1 MVSESVFDAAEAY
14 IRDLFTGDGSGH
26 DYFHSMR
33 VHDAA
38 VTIQRS
44 EGGDI
49 GIIRLAALLHDV
61 DDRKLFD
68 TVDYANAR
76 GFMASNGIP
85 DYLQDAVVHVISQIS
100 FKGKDSVVPDTL
112 EGKIVQDAD
121 RLDAIGA
128 IGIGRAFA
136 YGGSRGRPMHV
147 PGQSFLEDMDAD
159 TYYSHENTTI
169 NHFYEKLLLLKD
181 MMNTPTA
188 RDLAEGRHRFME
200 SFLEEFYAE
209 WEGER

>member
-1 MVSESVFDAAEAY
+1 MLSESVFDAAKDY
-14 IRDLFTGDGSGH
+14 IRGLFEGDGSGH
-26 DYFHSMR
+26 DYFHSVR
-33 VHDAA
+33 VHDVA
-38 VTIQRS
+38 VTIQAT
-44 EGGDI
+44 EGGDPDV
-49 GIIRLAALLHDV
+49 IRLAALLHDA

-68 TVDYANAR
+68 SADYDNAR
-76 GFMASNGIP
+76 RFMNDNGIL
-85 DYLQDAVVHVISQIS
+85 DDVQERVVHVISQIS
-100 FKGKDSVVPDTL
+100 FKGKDSVVPDSL

-136 YGGSRGRPMHV
+136 YGGSRSRPMHV
-147 PGQSFLEDMDAD
+147 PGQGFLEDMDAE

-188 RDLAEGRHRFME
+188 RDMAEGRHRFME

-209 WEGER
+209 WDGQR

>member
-1 MVSESVFDAAEAY
+1 MLGESVFEAAKDY
-14 IRDLFTGDGSGH
+14 IRTLFEGDGSGH
-26 DYFHSMR
+26 DYFHSVR
-33 VHDAA
+33 VHDVA
-38 VTIQRS
+38 VTIQGT
-44 EGGDI
+44 EGGDLDV
-49 GIIRLAALLHDV
+49 IRLAALLHDT

-68 TVDYANAR
+68 TEDYGNAR
-76 GFMASNGIP
+76 GFMDRNLVP
-85 DYLQDAVVHVISQIS
+85 KETQERVVRVISQIS
-100 FKGKDSVVPDTL
+100 FKGKDTVVPDTL
-112 EGKIVQDAD
+112 EGRIVQDAD

-136 YGGSRGRPMHV
+136 YGGSRSRPMHV
-147 PGQSFLEDMDAD
+147 PGQDFLEDMDAD

-188 RDLAEGRHRFME
+188 RDMAEGRHRFME

-209 WEGER
+209 WEGQR

>member
-1 MVSESVFDAAEAY
+1 MFSESVFDAAKEF
-14 IRDLFTGDGSGH
+14 IRDLFEGDGSGH
-26 DYFHSMR
+26 DYFHSLR

-38 VTIQRS
+38 VTIQAS
-44 EGGDI
+44 EGGDQD
-49 GIIRLAALLHDV
+49 IIRLAALLHDA

-68 TVDYANAR
+68 STDYDNAR
-76 GFMASNGIP
+76 RFMDSNSIP
-85 DYLQDAVVHVISQIS
+85 QDVQDSVVRVISQIS
-100 FKGKDSVVPDTL
+100 FKGKDTAVPDTL
-112 EGKIVQDAD
+112 EGKVVQDAD

-136 YGGSRGRPMHV
+136 YGGSRSRPMHV
-147 PGQSFLEDMDAD
+147 PGKGFLSDMDAD

-181 MMNTPTA
+181 MMNTETA
-188 RDLAEGRHRFME
+188 REMAEGRHAFME

-209 WEGER
+209 WEGQR

>member
-1 MVSESVFDAAEAY
+1 MVSESVFDAAKDY
-14 IRDLFTGDGSGH
+14 IRDLFEGDGSGH
-26 DYFHSMR
+26 DYFHSVR
-33 VHDAA
+33 VHDVA
-38 VTIQRS
+38 VTIQAT
-44 EGGDI
+44 EGGDLDV
-49 GIIRLAALLHDV
+49 IRLAALLHDA

-68 TVDYANAR
+68 STDHDNAR
-76 GFMASNGIP
+76 CFMGDNGIP
-85 DYLQDAVVHVISQIS
+85 DDVQERVVHVISQIS
-100 FKGKDSVVPDTL
+100 FKGKDSVVPDSL

-136 YGGSRGRPMHV
+136 YGGSRSRPMHV
-147 PGQSFLEDMDAD
+147 PGQGFLEDMDAE

-181 MMNTPTA
+181 MMNTPAA
-188 RDLAEGRHRFME
+188 RDMAEGRHRFME

-209 WEGER
+209 WDGQR

>member
-1 MVSESVFDAAEAY
+1 MVSESVFDAAKDY
-14 IRDLFTGDGSGH
+14 IRDLFEGDGSGH
-26 DYFHSMR
+26 DYFHSVR
-33 VHDAA
+33 VHDVA
-38 VTIQRS
+38 VTIQAT
-44 EGGDI
+44 EGGDLDV
-49 GIIRLAALLHDV
+49 IRLAALLHDA

-68 TVDYANAR
+68 SADHDNAR
-76 GFMASNGIP
+76 CFMGDNGIP
-85 DYLQDAVVHVISQIS
+85 DDVQERVVHVISQIS
-100 FKGKDSVVPDTL
+100 FKGKDSVVPDSL

-136 YGGSRGRPMHV
+136 YGGSRSRPMHV
-147 PGQSFLEDMDAD
+147 PGQGFLEDMDAD

-181 MMNTPTA
+181 MMNTPAA
-188 RDLAEGRHRFME
+188 RDMAEGRHRFME

-209 WEGER
+209 WDGQR

>member
-1 MVSESVFDAAEAY
+1 MLSETVFDAAKDY
-14 IRDLFTGDGSGH
+14 IRTLFEGDGSGH

-38 VTIQRS
+38 VTIQQT
-44 EGGDI
+44 EGGDLDV
-49 GIIRLAALLHDV
+49 IRLAALLHDV

-68 TVDYANAR
+68 TEDYANAR
-76 GFMASNGIP
+76 GFMERNGVP
-85 DYLQDAVVHVISQIS
+85 ADTAERAVRVISQVS
-100 FKGKDSVVPDTL
+100 FRGRDSVVPDTV

-136 YGGSRGRPMHV
+136 YGGAKSRPMHV
-147 PGQSFLEDMDAD
+147 PGQEFLEDMDAD

-181 MMNTPTA
+181 MMNTQTA
-188 RDLAEGRHRFME
+188 RELAEGRHRFME
-200 SFLEEFYAE
+200 AFLEEFYAE
-209 WEGER
+209 WDGQR

>member
-1 MVSESVFDAAEAY
+1 MVSESVFEAAKDY
-14 IRDLFTGDGSGH
+14 IRTLFEGDGSGH
-26 DYFHSMR
+26 DYFHSVR
-33 VHDAA
+33 VHDVA

-44 EGGDI
+44 EGGDMDV
-49 GIIRLAALLHDV
+49 IRLAALLHDV

-68 TVDYANAR
+68 SKDYDNAR
-76 GFMASNGIP
+76 GFMDRNCVPPEI
-85 DYLQDAVVHVISQIS
+85 QEKVVRVISQVS
-100 FKGKDSVVPDTL
+100 FKGKDSVVPDTI
-112 EGKIVQDAD
+112 EGKVVQDAD

-136 YGGSRGRPMHV
+136 YGGSKSRPMHV
-147 PGQSFLEDMDAD
+147 PGEGFLEDMDAD

-188 RDLAEGRHRFME
+188 RDMAEGRHRFME

-209 WEGER
+209 WEGQR

>member
-1 MVSESVFDAAEAY
+1 MLSETVFDAAKDY
-14 IRDLFTGDGSGH
+14 IRDLFEGDGSGH
-26 DYFHSMR
+26 DYFHSIR

-38 VTIQRS
+38 VTIQQT
-44 EGGDI
+44 EGGDLDV
-49 GIIRLAALLHDV
+49 IRLAALLHDV

-68 TVDYANAR
+68 TEDYANAR
-76 GFMASNGIP
+76 GFMERNGVP
-85 DYLQDAVVHVISQIS
+85 ADTADRAVRVISQVS
-100 FKGKDSVVPDTL
+100 FRGRDSVVPDTV

-136 YGGSRGRPMHV
+136 YGGAKSRPMHV
-147 PGQSFLEDMDAD
+147 PGQEFLEDMDAD

-181 MMNTPTA
+181 MMNTQTA
-188 RDLAEGRHRFME
+188 RELAEGRHRFME
-200 SFLEEFYAE
+200 DFLEEFYAE
-209 WEGER
+209 WDGQR

>member
-1 MVSESVFDAAEAY
+1 MVSESVFDAAKEY

-33 VHDAA
+33 VHDVA

-49 GIIRLAALLHDV
+49 DIIRLAVLLHDV

-85 DYLQDAVVHVISQIS
+85 DNLQDAVVHVISQIS

-188 RDLAEGRHRFME
+188 RDLAVGRHRFME

>member
-1 MVSESVFDAAEAY
+1 MVSESVFDAAKEY
-14 IRDLFTGDGSGH
+14 IRVLFEGDGSGH
-26 DYFHSMR
+26 DYFHSVR
-33 VHDAA
+33 VHDVA
-38 VTIQRS
+38 VTIQKAES
-44 EGGDI
+44 GDI
-49 GIIRLAALLHDV
+49 DVIRLAALLHDV

-68 TVDYANAR
+68 SKDYDNAR
-76 GFMASNGIP
+76 GFMEDNAITP
-85 DYLQDAVVHVISQIS
+85 EMQERVVHVISQIS
-100 FKGKDSVVPDTL
+100 YRGKDSVVPDTI

-136 YGGSRGRPMHV
+136 YGGSKARPMHV
-147 PGQSFLEDMDAD
+147 PGEDFLEDMDAD

-181 MMNTPTA
+181 MMNTQTA

-200 SFLEEFYAE
+200 DFLEEFYAE
-209 WEGER
+209 WDGQR

>member
-1 MVSESVFDAAEAY
+1 MVSESVFDAAKDY
-14 IRDLFTGDGSGH
+14 IRDLFEGDGSGH
-26 DYFHSMR
+26 DYFHSVR
-33 VHDAA
+33 VHDVA
-38 VTIQRS
+38 VTIQAT
-44 EGGDI
+44 EGGDLDV
-49 GIIRLAALLHDV
+49 IRLAALLHDA

-68 TVDYANAR
+68 SADYDNAR
-76 GFMASNGIP
+76 RFMGDNGIP
-85 DYLQDAVVHVISQIS
+85 DDVQERVVHVISQIS
-100 FKGKDSVVPDTL
+100 FKGKDSVVPDSL

-136 YGGSRGRPMHV
+136 YGGSRSRPMHV
-147 PGQSFLEDMDAD
+147 PGQGFLEDMDAD

-181 MMNTPTA
+181 MMNTPAA
-188 RDLAEGRHRFME
+188 RDMAEGRHRFME

-209 WEGER
+209 WDGQR

>member
-1 MVSESVFDAAEAY
+1 MLSETVFDAAKDY
-14 IRDLFTGDGSGH
+14 IRTLFEGDGSGH

-38 VTIQRS
+38 VTIQQT
-44 EGGDI
+44 EGGDLDV
-49 GIIRLAALLHDV
+49 IRLAALLHDV

-68 TVDYANAR
+68 TEDYANAR
-76 GFMASNGIP
+76 GFMERNGVP
-85 DYLQDAVVHVISQIS
+85 ADTADRAVRVISQVS
-100 FKGKDSVVPDTL
+100 FRGRDSVVPDTV

-136 YGGSRGRPMHV
+136 YGGAKSRPMHV
-147 PGQSFLEDMDAD
+147 PGQEFLEDMDAD

-181 MMNTPTA
+181 MMNTQTA
-188 RDLAEGRHRFME
+188 RELAEGRHRFME
-200 SFLEEFYAE
+200 AFLEEFYAE
-209 WEGER
+209 WDGQR

>member
-1 MVSESVFDAAEAY
+1 MFSEDVFSSAKDY
-14 IRDLFTGDGSGH
+14 IRTLFEGDGSGH
-26 DYFHSMR
+26 DYYHSVR
-33 VHDAA
+33 VHDASVSIA
-38 VTIQRS
+38 EK

-49 GIIRLAALLHDV
+49 DVIRLAALLHDV

-68 TVDYANAR
+68 TVDYDNAR
-76 GFMASNGIP
+76 TFMTGQGIP
-85 DYLQDAVVHVISQIS
+85 DDVQEKVVHVISQIS
-100 FKGKDSVVPDTL
+100 FKGKDSIVPDTI

-147 PGQSFLEDMDAD
+147 PGESYLTDMDAD

-181 MMNTPTA
+181 MMNTATA
-188 RDLAEGRHRFME
+188 KEMAEGRHRFME

-209 WEGER
+209 WDGVR